1 MESGDLRVFFSHLA
15 QAPKERGEY
24 SKLTDIHML
33 AQGAEASLSV
43 EKGFP
48 NRRGQ
53 ILAKVPKCAFVSTA
67 KFYLFG

>member
-1 MESGDLRVFFSHLA
+1 
-15 QAPKERGEY
+15 
-24 SKLTDIHML
+24 ML

>member
-1 MESGDLRVFFSHLA
+1 
-15 QAPKERGEY
+15 
-24 SKLTDIHML
+24 ML
-33 AQGAEASLSV
+33 AQGAEASLSF

-48 NRRGQ
+48 NRDRQ